1 MVAPM
6 YRTAAHL
13 EELHAR
19 LASALEGSWELILVD
34 DACPD
39 GSLER
44 GRAIALRDDRVSCV
58 GHPRRLGQHRALITG
73 LSRARADVVVLMDA
87 DLQHPPE
94 AIPSLVARLRGRSG
108 AVFAGGGARE
118 GAPARLSS
126 RIYKAGVALLAGI
139 PRDAGTFVA
148 VDRPTADRLLAMNA
162 ASPTLP
168 VAIGATGA
176 PSCSLHLGRRERPGG
191 RSAYTPIRRARLAAR
206 TIAWAVWW
214 RAVGRRRMAWP

>member
-1 MVAPM
+1 M

-19 LASALEGSWELILVD
+19 LASAVDGSWELVLVD

-44 GRAIALRDDRVSCV
+44 ARAIALRDERVVCAV
-58 GHPRRLGQHRALITG
+58 HPRRLGQHRALMTG
-73 LSRARADVVVLMDA
+73 LSRARAGVVVLMDA

-94 AIPSLVARLRGRSG
+94 AIPLLVARLRDRPG
-108 AVFAGGGARE
+108 AVFAGGTARD
-118 GAPARLSS
+118 GAPSRLSS
-126 RIYKAGVALLAGI
+126 RLYKSGMARLAGI

-148 VDRPTADRLLAMNA
+148 IDRPTADRLLAMKA
-162 ASPTLP
+162 AAPTLP

-176 PSCSLHLGRRERPGG
+176 SCCSLHLGRRERPGG
-191 RSAYTPIRRARLAAR
+191 RSSYTPARRARLAAR

-214 RAVGRRRMAWP
+214 RAVGRRRMA